1 MSPLQERLG
10 PFHLLIYLVY
20 FIYLIERATESEK
33 ESGLPYA
40 GPLPKRL
47 LQSGLG
53 HALGQTQMGTHIGQS
68 PKWPLHSLCHS
79 VAQNI
84 HMEEAKDHWSAWKRT
99 GSHRI
104 AGFFFLFL
112 FSSAW
117 HAGSFLAV
125 LLAGKF
131 PYRRWAGRSGVGQM
145 GRFGVWDPER

>member
-104 AGFFFLFL
+104 AGFFFFCFFFL
-112 FSSAW
+112 LPGMQEAS
-117 HAGSFLAV
+117 
-125 LLAGKF
+125 
-131 PYRRWAGRSGVGQM
+131 
-145 GRFGVWDPER
+145 